1 MSSAVVTDTALQV
14 VDLLAPYQRGGKI
27 GLFGGAGVGKTV
39 LIMELIN
46 NVAKAHGRI
55 FCVIHNRVSQC
66 WAQRV

>member
-1 MSSAVVTDTALQV
+1 MLFYIKV

-46 NVAKAHGRI
+46 NVAKAHG
-55 FCVIHNRVSQC
+55 
-66 WAQRV
+66 